1 MENFVTDDFWNN
13 FKYKNGCWFRRTD
26 APLLSS
32 NGNLIFLKIASW
44 QMVQRQP
51 FTMQMGKREKIYL

>member
-26 APLLSS
+26 APLLNS
-32 NGNLIFLKIASW
+32 NGNLMFVVQDLNKEGILD
-44 QMVQRQP
+44 VQREA
-51 FTMQMGKREKIYL
+51 QMAGI

>member
-32 NGNLIFLKIASW
+32 NGNLILV
-44 QMVQRQP
+44 VQDANKE
-51 FTMQMGKREKIYL
+51 GILGV